1 VLGRFEHGFLALG
14 CASGGGSLR
23 YSSRKLGREYKTM
36 AHMVAIYCA
45 DQHGGKRNTVCHD
58 CREFLEYAALRLQK
72 CPYGADK
79 PTCANCPVH
88 CYKPARREQARRVMR
103 YAGPRMS
110 FRHPWLAILHLVDGH
125 RTAPPPREYKRRKQ
139 GRE

>member
-1 VLGRFEHGFLALG
+1 MSPLSDR
-14 CASGGGSLR
+14 
-23 YSSRKLGREYKTM
+23 LGRERHTM
-36 AHMVAIYCA
+36 AKMVEIYCDARHEHAASALCA
-45 DQHGGKRNTVCHD
+45 DCQ
-58 CREFLEYAALRLQK
+58 EFLDYAQTRLDK